1 MNQQSLPNATA
12 VLILGIV
19 SIVSCCCYGLPG
31 LICGIVGLVL
41 YNKDK
46 VLYQQNPQLYTNFS
60 NLSTGRI
67 LCIVGIV
74 LSSLYLLYVIFL
86 IAVVG
91 FGALTDPQL
100 MQERLQDLA
109 Q

>member
-31 LICGIVGLVL
+31 IICAIVGLVL

-60 NLSTGRI
+60 NLNTGRI

-74 LSSLYLLYVIFL
+74 LNILTILYL
-86 IAVVG
+86 IAVIAFVG
-91 FGALTDPQL
+91 FEALSDPQL
-100 MQERLQDLA
+100 MQERLQGM